1 MSSQEN
7 AGSPQVF
14 LPPSGGGRGAA
25 RPWGPSLPSAL
36 LRSLSLDALR
46 GFESAARLLSFT
58 AAAEELSLTQSAV
71 SKQVK
76 ALEDALGAPLF
87 VRGARGL
94 VLTGEGAVL
103 FDGVGD
109 ALGRLALAVE
119 RVQRGTSPARARV
132 AVTTSPSFASLW
144 LVPRLPDFQARH
156 PGVDIDV
163 DSSTQNLQLE
173 RTGVD
178 VAIRLTRSEDL
189 PAGEVPLLRQR
200 AMLVSTPELAAS
212 IAAPADLAREAL
224 LVFSQAGERFAQ
236 LSWARWHQRL
246 GIAAPPD
253 QARSHFS
260 QYEDLLRAC
269 AQGMGVA
276 IGLTPLVAP
285 RLASG
290 ELAVVLPQHAADGPF
305 YRLLAAPASAQRPEV
320 QAFCD
325 WVREAMAAEA
335 ADGAAT
341 DRTHS
346 S

>member
-1 MSSQEN
+1 MT
-7 AGSPQVF
+7 
-14 LPPSGGGRGAA
+14 L
-25 RPWGPSLPSAL
+25 LPSAADLL

-46 GFESAARLLSFT
+46 GFERAARLQSFT
-58 AAAEELSLTQSAV
+58 AAADDLNLSQSAV

-76 ALEDALGAPLF
+76 ALEDTLGVPLF

-94 VLTGEGAVL
+94 TLTGEGTL
-103 FDGVGD
+103 LLEGVGD
-109 ALGRLALAVE
+109 ALARLAGVVDRL
-119 RVQRGTSPARARV
+119 QRGGGMARACV

-144 LVPRLPDFQARH
+144 LVPRLPAFQARH
-156 PGVDIDV
+156 PEVDIGV
-163 DSSTQNLQLE
+163 DSSTQSLHLE
-173 RTGVD
+173 RAGVD

-200 AMLVSTPELAAS
+200 AMLVATPELAAR
-212 IAAPADLAREAL
+212 IATPADLAREAL
-224 LVFSQAGERFAQ
+224 LVFSQAGERFSQ

-246 GIAAPPD
+246 GITAPPT

-290 ELAVVLPQHAADGPF
+290 ELAVVLPQHAVDGPF
-305 YRLLAAPASAQRPEV
+305 YRLLVAPGSAQRPEV

-325 WVREAMAAEA
+325 WAREAMAAEGADA
-335 ADGAAT
+335 AEPAQP
-341 DRTHS
+341 HS